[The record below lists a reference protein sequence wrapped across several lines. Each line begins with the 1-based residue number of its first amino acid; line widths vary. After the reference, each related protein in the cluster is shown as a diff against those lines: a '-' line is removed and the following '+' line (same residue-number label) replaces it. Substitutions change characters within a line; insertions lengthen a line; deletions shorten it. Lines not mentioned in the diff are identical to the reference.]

1 MHSRRHTAR
10 RHICGT
16 EGEVRCKYAAPNQ
29 REWHTPDARFV
40 SHASP
45 INKKIPTRGYVAI
58 DRLQID
64 GRHERAAFTLRFC
77 ACRFNLIA
85 TTHTETTGSVA
96 MQSDEPIRAQNAL
109 PETVWRTEGG
119 AWLVKGKCS
128 QRLAVNASLFHGV
141 SATGGHSLTHTQ
153 RNLIRNDRPQD
164 SSVAKVQD
172 KDRPYRR
179 QATALPTQHVR
190 LILSASVPACRVL
203 PPRFS
208 GI

>member
-1 MHSRRHTAR
+1 MAHTGCSICVPRLPHKQKNTNAR
-10 RHICGT
+10 L
-16 EGEVRCKYAAPNQ
+16 RCYRSSSDRWA
-29 REWHTPDARFV
+29 
-40 SHASP
+40 
-45 INKKIPTRGYVAI
+45 TRTSCFHPSI
-58 DRLQID
+58 
-64 GRHERAAFTLRFC
+64 C

-96 MQSDEPIRAQNAL
+96 VQSDEPIRAQNAL

-172 KDRPYRR
+172 KDRPYLR

-190 LILSASVPACRVL
+190 LILSASAPACRVL

-208 GI
+208 GL